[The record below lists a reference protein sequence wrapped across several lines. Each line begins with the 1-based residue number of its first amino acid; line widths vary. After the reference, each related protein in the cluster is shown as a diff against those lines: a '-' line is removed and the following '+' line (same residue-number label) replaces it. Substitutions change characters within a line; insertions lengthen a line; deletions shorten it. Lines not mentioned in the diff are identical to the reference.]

1 MKKVYALDVG
11 TRNVVLLLAEYTED
25 DKIKII
31 EMVSK
36 EHESRAML
44 DGQIHDISKV
54 AKTVKILKD
63 TMESKTNEKI
73 EEVAVAVAGRN
84 LITYKG
90 DGKKSFDPSEELS
103 EDDILAV
110 ELLAIQNTIKSLGN
124 ENNKEYYCVGYS
136 VIEYKLDGVEIK
148 NPLYQKGEELE
159 VELLATFLPKVV
171 VDSMYTMLNKVDLGI
186 ENLTLEPIAAINVV
200 VPEDMRKL
208 NIALVDIGAGTS
220 DIAITKAG
228 KVVGYGMVP
237 MAGDEITEKI
247 EEDYLLDFEEAERI
261 KKSLKE
267 NEVVTY
273 QDILGIEYEITT
285 KEIFEKIDPILEK
298 LSLKISEKILELNE
312 GAPQAIILI
321 GGGSLIPKLREKIAE
336 KVSLV
341 AGRVAVRGTEAIK
354 SLMNNENML
363 STAEYVTPIGI
374 ANMAF
379 QGKEFNILN
388 ISLNKVSHRVFSFTK
403 NMSLME
409 VLLSIGYDT
418 KMLYSKPGNAI
429 TATING
435 KLEIFKGEMGKRA
448 VIKVNNKFANLDKQ
462 IKDGDNIEIKS
473 VRDGRDAVVSIK
485 DFKKR
490 YDKINFKLNGKIK
503 EIDVK
508 ILKNGEILD
517 DKYLIQDRDELEVI
531 DKIMVKDVVSESLE
545 TNIKIILNGKE
556 IEMVIPG
563 LKIYKDDKE
572 ITPDYIIQNGD
583 NIRVEKNEL
592 GNIKIKD
599 ILEETDDK
607 FKVIVNEKEIVF
619 NELKK
624 AIILNGKVVSGDTEI
639 KNGDKIDFDIPEE
652 NLPLV
657 SDVFKYY
664 DPKTLLEGHES
675 GKLLKIIVNSK
686 EAEFTTK
693 IKNGDVI
700 RFYYN

>member
-11 TRNVVLLLAEYTED
+11 TRNVVLLLAEYTEE

-31 EMVSK
+31 DMVSK

-63 TMESKTNEKI
+63 TMEDKTKEKI

-84 LITYKG
+84 LITFRGKA
-90 DGKKSFDPSEELS
+90 KKSFDSSEELS
-103 EDDILAV
+103 EDDILTV

-159 VELLATFLPKVV
+159 IELLATFLPKVV

-220 DIAITKAG
+220 DIAITKSG

-261 KKSLKE
+261 KKSLKD
-267 NEVVTY
+267 NEIVKY

-354 SLMNNENML
+354 SLVNSENML

-379 QGKEFNILN
+379 QGKEFNILT
-388 ISLNKVSHRVFSFTK
+388 ISINKVSHRVFSFTK
-403 NMSLME
+403 HMSLME

-418 KMLYSKPGNAI
+418 KLLYSKPGNAI
-429 TATING
+429 TVTING

-448 VIKVNNKFANLDKQ
+448 VIKVNNKFASLDKE
-462 IKDGDNIEIKS
+462 IKDGDTIEIKPI
-473 VRDGRDAVVSIK
+473 RDGRDAVVSIK
-485 DFKKR
+485 DLKKK
-490 YDKINFKLNGKIK
+490 YDKIKFKLNDKTK
-503 EIDVK
+503 EIDIK
-508 ILKNGEILD
+508 ILKDGKSLD
-517 DKYLIQDRDELEVI
+517 DKYLIQDRDELEI
-531 DKIMVKDVVSESLE
+531 LNKIMVKDVISESLE
-545 TNIKIILNGKE
+545 KTIKIILNGKE
-556 IEMVIPG
+556 LEMIIPG
-563 LKIYKDDKE
+563 LKIYKDEEE
-572 ITPDYIIQNGD
+572 ITPNYIIQNGD
-583 NIRVEKNEL
+583 NIRIEKNEL
-592 GNIKIKD
+592 GNMKIKD
-599 ILEETDDK
+599 ILEETDNK
-607 FKVIVNEKEIVF
+607 FKVIVNEKEIIF
-619 NELKK
+619 DELKK
-624 AIILNGKVVSGDTEI
+624 SIILNGKVVSSDREI
-639 KNGDKIDFDIPEE
+639 KDGDKIDFDIPEE

-664 DPKTLLEGHES
+664 DPKTLLNDHES

-700 RFYYN
+700 NFYYK